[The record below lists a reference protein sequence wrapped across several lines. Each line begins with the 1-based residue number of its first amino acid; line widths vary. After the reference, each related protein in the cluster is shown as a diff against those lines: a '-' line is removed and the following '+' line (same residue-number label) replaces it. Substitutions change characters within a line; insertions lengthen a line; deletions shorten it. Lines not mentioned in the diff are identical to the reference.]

1 MQEKPRNSE
10 KSCNEAFAPALT
22 KVYAFFL
29 FSPCLPTPQLSLY
42 SLKSV
47 AEFWNEPYRYKFCMA
62 VFTKMQTATTDC
74 VSLGISEFLF
84 IYLFLKLTKA
94 PQWKQSGHN
103 WLRGEANLNAQ

>member
-1 MQEKPRNSE
+1 
-10 KSCNEAFAPALT
+10 
-22 KVYAFFL
+22 
-29 FSPCLPTPQLSLY
+29 
-42 SLKSV
+42 
-47 AEFWNEPYRYKFCMA
+47 
-62 VFTKMQTATTDC
+62 MQTATTDC